1 VKQKCA
7 TLRGIAIGRCVAEVA
22 QKFMLHHNALL
33 AGEFPAKDLINLTD
47 AEVQEALIQAKELAS
62 NKVYR
67 HRTKLVTE
75 LASYPCVATI
85 LDVLIRPYTP
95 SSPKVPG
102 QLTPRQHLAMGLL
115 DQHVNAE
122 DSLYQAYM
130 KVLDFVGGMTDNYA
144 ANLARE
150 ISGVGIL

>member
-1 VKQKCA
+1 
-7 TLRGIAIGRCVAEVA
+7 
-22 QKFMLHHNALL
+22 
-33 AGEFPAKDLINLTD
+33 
-47 AEVQEALIQAKELAS
+47 
-62 NKVYR
+62 
-67 HRTKLVTE
+67 VTE

-85 LDVLIRPYTP
+85 LDVLVPAVHALIT
-95 SSPKVPG
+95 KGPG

>member
-1 VKQKCA
+1 
-7 TLRGIAIGRCVAEVA
+7 
-22 QKFMLHHNALL
+22 
-33 AGEFPAKDLINLTD
+33 
-47 AEVQEALIQAKELAS
+47 
-62 NKVYR
+62 
-67 HRTKLVTE
+67 
-75 LASYPCVATI
+75 
-85 LDVLIRPYTP
+85 
-95 SSPKVPG
+95 
-102 QLTPRQHLAMGLL
+102 MGLL